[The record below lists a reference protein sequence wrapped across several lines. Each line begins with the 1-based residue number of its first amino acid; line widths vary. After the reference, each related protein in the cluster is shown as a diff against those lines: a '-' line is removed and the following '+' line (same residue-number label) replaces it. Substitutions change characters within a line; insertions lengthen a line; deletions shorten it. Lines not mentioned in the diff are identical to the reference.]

1 VPKQLPII
9 LIVDDTEENL
19 LFLEAIIS
27 KLEVILIKAS
37 SGAEALEKTRGMELA
52 LAILDVWM
60 PEMDGYELGKLINDE
75 RTSDKVPVI
84 FLTAIFFNEVEMF
97 KGYKFGAV
105 DYIFKPVD
113 RQILLSK
120 INVFIDLYNQK
131 QTIVYNA
138 RLLKDYA
145 DKLTIVNSALKKSEE
160 KYKSYIESAP
170 DGVFVTDETGKY
182 IEVNDAASRITGYS
196 KDELLTL
203 SMSDILADKSIAD
216 IIEFFRH
223 IVKPGLFKTD
233 SSIKHKNGSNRWL
246 EINAVQLSNTRFL
259 GFVKDVTESKIAAE
273 ALRESE
279 DRFRSFFE
287 LTADLMVI
295 ADIDGYFRD
304 INSSWTHVLGYS
316 KEELLGKPYLEFI
329 HPDDLVNTKQI
340 IDEKLVR
347 GDTVLFFE
355 NRYLKKDGDF
365 IWLEWTS
372 QPNLLKGYTYAIAR
386 DITERKRAESELKN
400 SLEQLH
406 QLTQHIDKVREE
418 ERVAIS
424 RELHDDLG
432 QALTAVNIDMRLIRQ
447 NVTNPEAI
455 SRINKVSALVGET
468 IKTVQRL
475 TSRLRPQIID
485 DLGLD
490 AAIEWH
496 TKEFSQRFGVK
507 INLDLNHTIEISP
520 DASLTVFRI
529 MQESLTNIARHSKA
543 THVDIKFEE
552 TDGQINFRISDNGI
566 GITEDEIKSKKSFG
580 LIGMKERAASLGGTI
595 EISYKKD
602 IGTTILLTFP
612 VKSELEL

>member
-1 VPKQLPII
+1 VLKQLPII
-9 LIVDDTEENL
+9 LIVDDTEENI

-60 PEMDGYELGKLINDE
+60 PEMTGYDLANLINGDRVE
-75 RTSDKVPVI
+75 NKVPVI
-84 FLTAIFFNEVEMF
+84 FLTANFFSEVELI
-97 KGYKFGAV
+97 KGYSFGAV

-113 RQILLSK
+113 RKILLSK

-170 DGVFVTDETGKY
+170 DGVFATEETGKY
-182 IEVNDAASRITGYS
+182 IEVNNAASRITGYS
-196 KDELLTL
+196 KEELLTM
-203 SMSDILADKSIAD
+203 SMSDILTDKSVAD
-216 IIEFFRH
+216 IIEFFRQL
-223 IVKPGLFKTD
+223 VKTGLFKTD
-233 SSIKHKNGSNRWL
+233 SFIKHKNGSNRWL

-259 GFVKDVTESKIAAE
+259 GFVKDVTDSKIAAE

-295 ADIDGYFRD
+295 ADINGFFMDV
-304 INSSWTHVLGYS
+304 NSSWTYVLGYS
-316 KEELLGKPYLEFI
+316 KEELLGKPYLELI
-329 HPDDLVNTKQI
+329 HPDDLANTKKI

-365 IWLEWTS
+365 MWLEWTS

-507 INLDLNHTIEISP
+507 INLDLDHSIVISP

-543 THVDIKFEE
+543 THVDIKFKE

-580 LIGMKERAASLGGTI
+580 LIGMKERAASLDGTI
-595 EISYKKD
+595 EITYKKG